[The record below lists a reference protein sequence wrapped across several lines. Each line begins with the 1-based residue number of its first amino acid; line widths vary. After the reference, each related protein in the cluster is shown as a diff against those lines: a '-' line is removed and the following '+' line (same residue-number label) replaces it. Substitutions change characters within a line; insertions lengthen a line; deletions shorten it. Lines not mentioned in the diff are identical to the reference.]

1 MLTVCAKMEEP
12 SPLDAEFDGLRDIL
26 EEEASW
32 RRCAAELHEQQQ
44 EYIALLAGLPPTTP
58 QPQASSSTTPPQTQT
73 TTASS
78 WATRS
83 PNTAHHIPPP
93 RSGGGIAETPGG
105 TSADDRAAALERAL
119 GEAREAHAETLRRAR
134 RREQELED
142 QVAPQAARH
151 LLSVPRQ
158 PLALPDQPPP
168 PTAHPLLPK
177 GCLRAPLL
185 LLRPQSLHRPLQ
197 HSPHRGARA

>member
-1 MLTVCAKMEEP
+1 MEEP

-58 QPQASSSTTPPQTQT
+58 QPMASSSTTPPQTQP

-93 RSGGGIAETPGG
+93 R
-105 TSADDRAAALERAL
+105 D
-119 GEAREAHAETLRRAR
+119 AHL
-134 RREQELED
+134 
-142 QVAPQAARH
+142 
-151 LLSVPRQ
+151 
-158 PLALPDQPPP
+158 
-168 PTAHPLLPK
+168 
-177 GCLRAPLL
+177 
-185 LLRPQSLHRPLQ
+185 
-197 HSPHRGARA
+197 